1 MQTMSYLT
9 VDFVYSSLKTKY
21 PEQYQSSINV
31 YRMSDCKKKKK
42 KGMWWKDLIKLYII
56 KCKIRILCFSLK
68 YIIASMYIS

>member
-42 KGMWWKDLIKLYII
+42 KRYVVEG
-56 KCKIRILCFSLK
+56 FN
-68 YIIASMYIS
+68 

>member
-31 YRMSDCKKKKK
+31 YRMNDCRKKK
-42 KGMWWKDLIKLYII
+42 KGMWWKDLIKLDII

-68 YIIASMYIS
+68 YIIASMYIF